1 MRYTLLSFLSSYF
14 PLQQL
19 IVGGY
24 NNLTTFGD
32 FQVQVELLDPL
43 ELLVSP
49 DLLDRLVHLEA
60 QEVKVNL
67 ASKDLQ
73 GHQEQQ
79 VHLGSRETSDSLDP
93 RDLPVPEV
101 SQVMPD
107 PQEVLAP
114 LDHWVLLVTMVFQVL
129 LDQLVRGARLVL
141 VERLEVLD
149 RMV

>member
-1 MRYTLLSFLSSYF
+1 M
-14 PLQQL
+14 
-19 IVGGY
+19 
-24 NNLTTFGD
+24 
-32 FQVQVELLDPL
+32 ELLDPL
-43 ELLVSP
+43 EQLVSP

-79 VHLGSRETSDSLDP
+79 VHLGSRETSDRLDP

-101 SQVMPD
+101 YQVMPD